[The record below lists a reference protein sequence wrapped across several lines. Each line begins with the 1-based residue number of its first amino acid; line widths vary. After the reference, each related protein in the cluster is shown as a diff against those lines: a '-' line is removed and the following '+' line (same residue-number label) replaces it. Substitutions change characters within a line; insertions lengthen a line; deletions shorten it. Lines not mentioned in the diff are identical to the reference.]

1 MLLPH
6 FSVHSVCILI
16 VVDYIYIVVF
26 SPFSIKKNISE
37 VSGEYYLNLAPVARM
52 QRIKVPHGQGCLGS
66 GTQCGTVALFNED
79 QLLMLK
85 PFNT

>member
-16 VVDYIYIVVF
+16 LIVFDLLYLKKYIY
-26 SPFSIKKNISE
+26 E

-66 GTQCGTVALFNED
+66 GTQCGTVALSNCED
-79 QLLMLK
+79 QLLMMLK

>member
-16 VVDYIYIVVF
+16 LIVF
-26 SPFSIKKNISE
+26 DLLYLKKYISE

-66 GTQCGTVALFNED
+66 GTQCGTVALSNCED
-79 QLLMLK
+79 QLLMMLK